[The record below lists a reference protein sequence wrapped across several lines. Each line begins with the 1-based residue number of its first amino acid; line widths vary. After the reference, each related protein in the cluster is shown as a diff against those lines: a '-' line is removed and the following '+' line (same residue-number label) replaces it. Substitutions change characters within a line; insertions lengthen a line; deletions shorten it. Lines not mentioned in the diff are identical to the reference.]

1 MCHEKKSITQG
12 EEKSEE
18 KNRFEAAPRRIQ
30 KREQEKEAQQIMS
43 SILF

>member
-12 EEKSEE
+12 ERQGEE

-30 KREQEKEAQQIMS
+30 ERKQEKGAQQLMS